1 LNSQQTNQNNIFA
14 NIGAYGSFT
23 NLSGLSNP
31 LQLVQNQQNAN
42 LQQQQ
47 ANQNFNSSNSG
58 YLNLSNGQVSAQQQN
73 VVAAAAMAMFP
84 GSFTSNGINL
94 SDEHQV
100 YEYLH
105 QLLEEK
111 EKLKE
116 LFNEPFNIMLPIS
129 ARLLDE
135 GKLKRYFL

>member
-1 LNSQQTNQNNIFA
+1 MPNTI
-14 NIGAYGSFT
+14 
-23 NLSGLSNP
+23 
-31 LQLVQNQQNAN
+31 QLVQNHQNPN
-42 LQQQQ
+42 VQQQQ
-47 ANQNFNSSNSG
+47 ANQNYNSSNSG
-58 YLNLSNGQVSAQQQN
+58 YLNLSNGQVGAQQQN
-73 VVAAAAMAMFP
+73 VIAAATMAMFP
-84 GSFTSNGINL
+84 GGFTSNGINL

-135 GKLKRYFL
+135 GNFKI

>member
-1 LNSQQTNQNNIFA
+1 M
-14 NIGAYGSFT
+14 
-23 NLSGLSNP
+23 
-31 LQLVQNQQNAN
+31 
-42 LQQQQ
+42 QQQQ
-47 ANQNFNSSNSG
+47 QSNQNFSSANSG
-58 YLNLSNGQVSAQQQN
+58 YLNLSNGQAGGAQQQN

-84 GSFTSNGINL
+84 GGFTSNGINL

-135 GKLKRYFL
+135 GKLKKLIINNSVTVLATNFEPYRTVALTLSLITRYR